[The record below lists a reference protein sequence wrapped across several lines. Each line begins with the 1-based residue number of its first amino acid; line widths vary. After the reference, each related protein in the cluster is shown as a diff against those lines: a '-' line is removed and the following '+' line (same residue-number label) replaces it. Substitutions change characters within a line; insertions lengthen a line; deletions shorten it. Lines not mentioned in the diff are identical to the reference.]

1 MKTFIKLLFL
11 GLLSS
16 TVSASEFQNSAA
28 IFTNKISEMST
39 QISEELSLVDSANTS
54 SKFYCNEIVVK
65 PQPELGVTVAG
76 ISGLKFAFSAEFTI
90 SRPLPSNLELDKP

>member
-1 MKTFIKLLFL
+1 MKIFIKLLIL
-11 GLLSS
+11 SLLSS
-16 TVSASEFQNSAA
+16 AVSASEFQNSAA
-28 IFTNKISEMST
+28 NFTNKISEMST
-39 QISEELSLVDSANTS
+39 QISEELSSVDTANTS

-65 PQPELGVTVAG
+65 TQPELGATVAG